1 MASQMG
7 LPRCPEGHV
16 TAYMTVTPREPGLA
30 QWASRLLPRLMC
42 NY

>member
-1 MASQMG
+1 MASQTG

-30 QWASRLLPRLMC
+30 QWKPADCFLD
-42 NY
+42 